1 MQLKSIQVKITL
13 WAGLCLILMGI
24 IFMSYTTISSRNAA
38 LEAAQ
43 KQALAQAKVEA
54 GRVKDQLEQA
64 LEVTTTVAN
73 TLVSTKLPNSSLK
86 LTREGV
92 NTMIKQVLSENPQFV
107 AFYSD
112 WEPNAFDGQDA
123 TYGGKPGYNSDGRF
137 NFTWSYNEKG
147 AIKSD
152 ITPLGDEEKA
162 DWYQVPK
169 KAMRESIIEPYI
181 YQVQGKDVLET
192 TLVTPIIHNGKF
204 YGVVGA
210 DIKIDFLQNLADEI
224 NLYNRSGKLMLLSNK
239 GVIAGLSGR
248 PDAVNK
254 PLQNIFPEM
263 TEDIGKIAGGRE
275 DISFVG
281 DNLRVLVPLKVG
293 KTNTPW
299 AVCILIPKNVVTAE
313 ATSLLWKQI
322 VIFSLLLTMALG
334 VLWVLSGRLARP
346 IKAAAQF
353 ANNLANGVTNEPIL
367 VTTNDETGQLL
378 KAMNSMLENSDSLVQ
393 SEEKRNELQTAII
406 RLLDQ
411 VANVAQGD
419 LTREVSVS
427 GDVTGTLADSFNY
440 MIVELRRIIGQVQ
453 AVTEQVS
460 KTTDVTQRNTT
471 VLAQEAEVQA
481 QQIIQTTKAI
491 DTMSHSIRQVTEGAL
506 LSATV
511 AQQSLSNAKQGTE
524 AVQNTI
530 EGMYRIREQV
540 QETSKK
546 LKRLG
551 ESSQEIGEIVQ
562 LIGGIS
568 KRTSYLALNAAIQ
581 AAEAGEA
588 GHGFAVVA
596 DEIERLAKRSADATK
611 SINNL
616 VKTIQLGANEAIS
629 AMEESTREVVDGSQ
643 LANQAGQALHEIE
656 AVSERLADLIAS
668 ISQASTEQSRSSAT
682 VASAMSQ
689 ISAITQRT
697 TEGIKLSS
705 SSVQN
710 MASLADELRAS
721 VASFRLPNNH

>member
-13 WAGLCLILMGI
+13 WVGLCLVFVGVS
-24 IFMSYTTISSRNAA
+24 FMSYSTITTKAMMLA
-38 LEAAQ
+38 TVQ
-43 KQALAQAKVEA
+43 KKAIGQASPEM
-54 GRVKDQLEQA
+54 
-64 LEVTTTVAN
+64 VTTQ
-73 TLVSTKLPNSSLK
+73 LK
-86 LTREGV
+86 
-92 NTMIKQVLSENPQFV
+92 
-107 AFYSD
+107 A
-112 WEPNAFDGQDA
+112 
-123 TYGGKPGYNSDGRF
+123 
-137 NFTWSYNEKG
+137 
-147 AIKSD
+147 
-152 ITPLGDEEKA
+152 
-162 DWYQVPK
+162 
-169 KAMRESIIEPYI
+169 
-181 YQVQGKDVLET
+181 
-192 TLVTPIIHNGKF
+192 LVT
-204 YGVVGA
+204 
-210 DIKIDFLQNLADEI
+210 
-224 NLYNRSGKLMLLSNK
+224 
-239 GVIAGLSGR
+239 
-248 PDAVNK
+248 
-254 PLQNIFPEM
+254 
-263 TEDIGKIAGGRE
+263 
-275 DISFVG
+275 
-281 DNLRVLVPLKVG
+281 
-293 KTNTPW
+293 
-299 AVCILIPKNVVTAE
+299 
-313 ATSLLWKQI
+313 KQI
-322 VIFSLLLTMALG
+322 VLFLGLLALALG
-334 VLWVLSGRLARP
+334 VVWYLSGRLARP
-346 IKAAAQF
+346 LKAAAQF
-353 ANNLANGVTNEPIL
+353 ADNLSQGLSTEVLSGTSS
-367 VTTNDETGQLL
+367 DEIGQLTA
-378 KAMNSMLENSDSLVQ
+378 AMNRMLESSDSLVQ
-393 SEEKRNELQTAII
+393 SEEKRNELQTSII

-440 MIVELRRIIGQVQ
+440 MIAELRRIIGQVQ

-460 KTTDVTQRNTT
+460 QTTNLSQRNTT

-481 QQIIQTTKAI
+481 QQIVQTTKAI
-491 DTMSHSIRQVTEGAL
+491 ETMSSSIRQVTEGAM

-562 LIGGIS
+562 IIGGIS

-616 VKTIQLGANEAIS
+616 VKTIQIGTNEAIS

-668 ISQASTEQSRSSAT
+668 ISEASTQQSQSSTT
-682 VASAMSQ
+682 VANAMSQ

-697 TEGIKLSS
+697 TEGINLSS

-721 VASFRLPNNH
+721 VASFRLPNKR

>member
-13 WAGLCLILMGI
+13 WVGLCLVFVGVS
-24 IFMSYTTISSRNAA
+24 FMSYSTITTKATMLATVQNKAIG
-38 LEAAQ
+38 
-43 KQALAQAKVEA
+43 QASPEL
-54 GRVKDQLEQA
+54 
-64 LEVTTTVAN
+64 VTTQ
-73 TLVSTKLPNSSLK
+73 LK
-86 LTREGV
+86 
-92 NTMIKQVLSENPQFV
+92 
-107 AFYSD
+107 A
-112 WEPNAFDGQDA
+112 
-123 TYGGKPGYNSDGRF
+123 
-137 NFTWSYNEKG
+137 
-147 AIKSD
+147 
-152 ITPLGDEEKA
+152 
-162 DWYQVPK
+162 
-169 KAMRESIIEPYI
+169 
-181 YQVQGKDVLET
+181 
-192 TLVTPIIHNGKF
+192 LVT
-204 YGVVGA
+204 
-210 DIKIDFLQNLADEI
+210 
-224 NLYNRSGKLMLLSNK
+224 
-239 GVIAGLSGR
+239 
-248 PDAVNK
+248 
-254 PLQNIFPEM
+254 
-263 TEDIGKIAGGRE
+263 
-275 DISFVG
+275 
-281 DNLRVLVPLKVG
+281 
-293 KTNTPW
+293 
-299 AVCILIPKNVVTAE
+299 
-313 ATSLLWKQI
+313 KQI
-322 VIFSLLLTMALG
+322 VLFLGLLALALG
-334 VLWVLSGRLARP
+334 VVWYLSGRLARP
-346 IKAAAQF
+346 LKAAAQF
-353 ANNLANGVTNEPIL
+353 ADNLAQGLSADVLPGASL
-367 VTTNDETGQLL
+367 DEIGQLTA
-378 KAMNSMLENSDSLVQ
+378 AMNRMLESSDSLVQ
-393 SEEKRNELQTAII
+393 SEEKRNELQTSII

-440 MIVELRRIIGQVQ
+440 MITELRRIIGQVQ

-460 KTTDVTQRNTT
+460 QTTDLTQRNTT

-481 QQIIQTTKAI
+481 QQIVQTTKAI
-491 DTMSHSIRQVTEGAL
+491 ETMSSSIRQVTEGAL

-562 LIGGIS
+562 IIGGIS

-616 VKTIQLGANEAIS
+616 VKTIQIGTNEAIS

-668 ISQASTEQSRSSAT
+668 ISEASTQQSQSSTT
-682 VASAMSQ
+682 VANAMSQ

-697 TEGIKLSS
+697 TEGINLSS

-721 VASFRLPNNH
+721 VASFRLPNKR

>member
-13 WAGLCLILMGI
+13 WAGLCLVFVGVTFVSYSTITTKDAILATMQKKASGQV
-24 IFMSYTTISSRNAA
+24 SLDLATTEVNA
-38 LEAAQ
+38 
-43 KQALAQAKVEA
+43 
-54 GRVKDQLEQA
+54 
-64 LEVTTTVAN
+64 
-73 TLVSTKLPNSSLK
+73 LVS
-86 LTREGV
+86 
-92 NTMIKQVLSENPQFV
+92 
-107 AFYSD
+107 
-112 WEPNAFDGQDA
+112 
-123 TYGGKPGYNSDGRF
+123 
-137 NFTWSYNEKG
+137 
-147 AIKSD
+147 
-152 ITPLGDEEKA
+152 
-162 DWYQVPK
+162 
-169 KAMRESIIEPYI
+169 
-181 YQVQGKDVLET
+181 
-192 TLVTPIIHNGKF
+192 
-204 YGVVGA
+204 
-210 DIKIDFLQNLADEI
+210 
-224 NLYNRSGKLMLLSNK
+224 
-239 GVIAGLSGR
+239 
-248 PDAVNK
+248 
-254 PLQNIFPEM
+254 
-263 TEDIGKIAGGRE
+263 
-275 DISFVG
+275 
-281 DNLRVLVPLKVG
+281 
-293 KTNTPW
+293 
-299 AVCILIPKNVVTAE
+299 
-313 ATSLLWKQI
+313 KQI
-322 VIFSLLLTMALG
+322 ILFLGLLNVALG
-334 VLWVLSGRLARP
+334 ILWYLSGRLARP

-353 ANNLANGVTNEPIL
+353 ADNLAQGFSTEVLPVTSQ
-367 VTTNDETGQLL
+367 DEIGQLIA
-378 KAMNSMLENSDSLVQ
+378 AMNRMLESSESLVQ
-393 SEEKRNELQTAII
+393 SEDKRNELQSAII

-440 MIVELRRIIGQVQ
+440 MIAELRRIIGQVQ

-460 KTTDVTQRNTT
+460 KTTDLSQRNTT
-471 VLAQEAEVQA
+471 VLTQEAEVQA
-481 QQIIQTTKAI
+481 QQIVQTTKAI
-491 DTMSHSIRQVTEGAL
+491 ETMSHSIRQVTEGAL

-530 EGMYRIREQV
+530 QGMHRIREQV

-562 LIGGIS
+562 IIGGIS

-616 VKTIQLGANEAIS
+616 VKTIQMGANEAIS

-668 ISQASTEQSRSSAT
+668 ISQASTEQSQSSAT
-682 VASAMSQ
+682 VTTAMSQ

-697 TEGIKLSS
+697 TEGIRLSS

-721 VASFRLPNNH
+721 VASFRLPNSR

>member
-1 MQLKSIQVKITL
+1 MQLKSIQVKITF
-13 WAGLCLILMGI
+13 WAGLCL
-24 IFMSYTTISSRNAA
+24 
-38 LEAAQ
+38 
-43 KQALAQAKVEA
+43 
-54 GRVKDQLEQA
+54 
-64 LEVTTTVAN
+64 
-73 TLVSTKLPNSSLK
+73 
-86 LTREGV
+86 
-92 NTMIKQVLSENPQFV
+92 
-107 AFYSD
+107 
-112 WEPNAFDGQDA
+112 
-123 TYGGKPGYNSDGRF
+123 
-137 NFTWSYNEKG
+137 
-147 AIKSD
+147 
-152 ITPLGDEEKA
+152 
-162 DWYQVPK
+162 
-169 KAMRESIIEPYI
+169 
-181 YQVQGKDVLET
+181 
-192 TLVTPIIHNGKF
+192 
-204 YGVVGA
+204 
-210 DIKIDFLQNLADEI
+210 
-224 NLYNRSGKLMLLSNK
+224 
-239 GVIAGLSGR
+239 
-248 PDAVNK
+248 
-254 PLQNIFPEM
+254 
-263 TEDIGKIAGGRE
+263 
-275 DISFVG
+275 
-281 DNLRVLVPLKVG
+281 VLVGVSFISYSALMTKETVR
-293 KTNTPW
+293 
-299 AVCILIPKNVVTAE
+299 E
-313 ATSLLWKQI
+313 
-322 VIFSLLLTMALG
+322 TMAKKMTGQVSLESATTEVNALILKQSILFLCLLG
-334 VLWVLSGRLARP
+334 ATLCVLWYLSGRLARP

-353 ANNLANGVTNEPIL
+353 ADNLANGLSAEALL
-367 VTTNDETGQLL
+367 VTSQDEIGQLL
-378 KAMNSMLENSDSLVQ
+378 TAMNHMLESSDSLVQ

-411 VANVAQGD
+411 VSNIAQGD

-440 MIVELRRIIGQVQ
+440 MIAELRRIIGQVQ
-453 AVTEQVS
+453 TVTEQVS

-491 DTMSHSIRQVTEGAL
+491 ETMSDSIRQVTEGAL

-511 AQQSLSNAKQGTE
+511 AQQSLNNAKQGTE

-530 EGMYRIREQV
+530 EGMHRIREQV

-562 LIGGIS
+562 IIGGIS

-656 AVSERLADLIAS
+656 TVSERLAELIAS

-682 VASAMSQ
+682 VANAISQ

-721 VASFRLPNNH
+721 VASFRLPNSR

>member
-1 MQLKSIQVKITL
+1 MQFKSIQVKITF
-13 WAGLCLILMGI
+13 WAGLCLVLMGV
-24 IFMSYTTISSRNAA
+24 IFVSYTTISSRNAA

-43 KQALAQAKVEA
+43 KQATAQAKVEA
-54 GRVKDQLEQA
+54 GRVKDQLEHA
-64 LEVTTTVAN
+64 LNVTTTVAQ
-73 TLVSTKLPNSSLK
+73 TLASTKLSNSPLK

-92 NTMIKQVLSENPQFV
+92 NTMIKQVLAENPQFI

-123 TYGGKPGYNSDGRF
+123 AYSGKPGYNSDGRF
-137 NFTWSYNEKG
+137 NFTWSYDEKST
-147 AIKSD
+147 IKSD
-152 ITPLGDEEKA
+152 VTPLGDEEKA

-169 KAMRESIIEPYI
+169 KAMHESIIEPYP
-181 YQVQGKDVLET
+181 YVVQGKEILET

-210 DIKIDFLQNLADEI
+210 DIKIGFLQELANEI
-224 NLYNRSGKLMLLSNK
+224 NLYNRTGQLLLVSNK
-239 GVIAGLSGR
+239 GVIAGLTGR
-248 PDAVNK
+248 PEAVNK
-254 PLQNIFPEM
+254 PLQAIFPEM
-263 TEDIGKIAGGRE
+263 TEDLGKISAGRE
-275 DISFVG
+275 DIGFVG
-281 DNLRVLVPLKVG
+281 DYLRVMMPLKVG

-299 AVCILIPKNVVTAE
+299 SACILIPKSVVTAE

-322 VIFSLLLTMALG
+322 LIFALLLVVALG
-334 VLWVLSGRLARP
+334 TLWFLSGRLANP
-346 IKAAAQF
+346 IKAAVQF
-353 ANNLANGVTNEPIL
+353 ANNLANGITNEPVA
-367 VTTNDETGQLL
+367 VTSQDETGQLL
-378 KAMNSMLENSDSLVQ
+378 TAMNSMLENSNSLVQ
-393 SEEKRNELQTAII
+393 SEEKRTELQSSII

-440 MIVELRRIIGQVQ
+440 MITELRRIIGQVQ

-460 KTTDVTQRNTT
+460 KTTDATQRNTSI
-471 VLAQEAEVQA
+471 LSQEAEVQA
-481 QQIIQTTKAI
+481 EQIVQTTKAI
-491 DTMSHSIRQVTEGAL
+491 ENMSDSIRQVTEGAM

-562 LIGGIS
+562 IIGGIS

-682 VASAMSQ
+682 VANAMSQ
-689 ISAITQRT
+689 ISAITNRT

-721 VASFRLPNNH
+721 VASFRLPNNS

>member
-1 MQLKSIQVKITL
+1 MQLKSIQVKITF
-13 WAGLCLILMGI
+13 WAGLCLVFMGV
-24 IFMSYTTISSRNAA
+24 IFMSYTTITSRNAA

-43 KQALAQAKVEA
+43 KQATAQAKVEA
-54 GRVKDQLEQA
+54 GRVKEQLEQA
-64 LEVTTTVAN
+64 LNVTMTVAQ
-73 TLVSTKLPNSSLK
+73 TLVSTKLPNSQLK

-92 NTMIKQVLSENPQFV
+92 NTMIKQVLAENPQFI

-123 TYGGKPGYNSDGRF
+123 IYGGKPGYNADGRF
-137 NFTWSYNEKG
+137 NFTWSYDDKG
-147 AIKSD
+147 AIHSD
-152 ITPLGDEEKA
+152 VTPPGDEEKS

-169 KAMRESIIEPYI
+169 KAMRESIIEPYP
-181 YQVQGKDVLET
+181 YMVQGKEVLET
-192 TLVTPIIHNGKF
+192 TLVTPMIQGGKF

-210 DIKIDFLQNLADEI
+210 DIKIDFLQKLADEI
-224 NLYNRSGKLMLLSNK
+224 NLYNRAGKLMLLSNK

-248 PDAVNK
+248 PDAINK
-254 PLQNIFPEM
+254 PLQTIFPEM
-263 TEDIGKIAGGRE
+263 AEDIGKIAAGRE
-275 DISFVG
+275 DMGFVG
-281 DNLRVLVPLKVG
+281 ENLRVLVPLKVG

-299 AVCILIPKNVVTAE
+299 SVCILIPRNVVTAE

-322 VIFSLLLTMALG
+322 VIFSLLLAIALG
-334 VLWVLSGRLARP
+334 VLWYLSGRLAKP

-353 ANNLANGVTNEPIL
+353 ANNLANGITNEPIA

-378 KAMNSMLENSDSLVQ
+378 IAMNSMLESSDSLVQ
-393 SEEKRNELQTAII
+393 SEEKRNELQSAII

-440 MIVELRRIIGQVQ
+440 MIAELRRIIGQVQ
-453 AVTEQVS
+453 AVTEQVA

-481 QQIIQTTKAI
+481 QQIVQTTKAI
-491 DTMSHSIRQVTEGAL
+491 ETMSHSIRQVTEGAL

-530 EGMYRIREQV
+530 EGMHRIREQV

-562 LIGGIS
+562 IIGGIS

-616 VKTIQLGANEAIS
+616 VKTIQMGANEAIS
-629 AMEESTREVVDGSQ
+629 AMEESTREVVGGSQ

-682 VASAMSQ
+682 VTSAMSQ

-697 TEGIKLSS
+697 SEGIKLSS

-721 VASFRLPNNH
+721 VASFRLPNKR